1 MNPRDCLCNLHST
14 RSVLVWAAQIELGWD
29 LHNEEQHSQA
39 WQFTKSTEM
48 IEDEERRKKERKES
62 EKGCTKHLM
71 KGLKYVDLVG
81 SQVDGFLQCSAV
93 TILEH

>member
-1 MNPRDCLCNLHST
+1 
-14 RSVLVWAAQIELGWD
+14 
-29 LHNEEQHSQA
+29 
-39 WQFTKSTEM
+39 M